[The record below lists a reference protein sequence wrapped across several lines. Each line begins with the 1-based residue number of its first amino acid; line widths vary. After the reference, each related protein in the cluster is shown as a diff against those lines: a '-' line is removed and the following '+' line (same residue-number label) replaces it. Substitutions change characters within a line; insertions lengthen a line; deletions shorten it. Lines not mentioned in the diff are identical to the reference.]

1 MKFKHK
7 VIAHVLIMV
16 VFSMIILT
24 VIVSME
30 VAKVDIWQMV
40 KLSSLVSLA
49 CFLVIIPVTVFFSS
63 ALLKPISRILGG
75 LTETTDHVASAS
87 GQISTSSRRLAE
99 RASEQAAAIEE
110 TSSSLEEISSMI
122 KQNAEH
128 AKQAAQLI
136 ESSTEF
142 MRIAN
147 KSMKELMHSLE
158 NTAAA
163 GDNVSKIIKTIDEIA
178 FQTNLLALNAAVEA
192 ARAGEAGAGFAV
204 VADEVRNLAMRAA
217 EASSSTQELMEDIIK
232 RIKKETGLVAETDD
246 RYREVAVSVQK
257 AAELAKEISVGSE
270 EQSEGIYQINR
281 AVSEMDSVVQE
292 VAANSEESAS
302 VSEEMNAR
310 AGHLAKILGELT
322 DVVGEDAKEHK
333 RAYGSVTVARSAKAS
348 TRSGIPFPVLPK
360 RAERKKV
367 DPTYKAREVKPE
379 QVIPMDDEDFKDF

>member
-7 VIAHVLIMV
+7 VMTHVLIMV
-16 VFSMIILT
+16 VFSMMVST
-24 VIVSME
+24 VIVSMV
-30 VAKVDIWQMV
+30 VAKANPWQMV
-40 KLSSLVSLA
+40 KLMSLVSLA
-49 CFLVIIPVTVFFSS
+49 CILVIIPVTAIFSS
-63 ALLKPISRILGG
+63 SLIKPISRITGG
-75 LTETTDHVASAS
+75 LKEATDHMASAS
-87 GQISTSSRRLAE
+87 GQISASSRMLAE
-99 RASEQAAAIEE
+99 RSSEQAASLEE
-110 TSSSLEEISSMI
+110 TSSSLEEISSMT

-128 AKQAAQLI
+128 AKEAAQLI

-163 GDNVSKIIKTIDEIA
+163 SDNVSKIIKTIDEIA

-192 ARAGEAGAGFAV
+192 ARAGESGAGFAV
-204 VADEVRNLAMRAA
+204 VAGEVRTLALRSA

-257 AAELAKEISVGSE
+257 AAELAKEISVGSD

-281 AVSEMDSVVQE
+281 AVAEMDSVVQE

-302 VSEEMNAR
+302 TSEEMNAQ
-310 AGHLAKILGELT
+310 AGNLVKILGELM
-322 DVVGEDAKEHK
+322 DVVGGIAMKQK
-333 RAYGSVTVARSAKAS
+333 RAYGGVPVARSAKAPM
-348 TRSGIPFPVLPK
+348 RSGIQFPAIPK
-360 RAERKKV
+360 RAERIKE
-367 DPTYKAREVKPE
+367 DPAYKAREVKPE
-379 QVIPMDDEDFKDF
+379 QIIPMDDDFKDF

>member
-7 VIAHVLIMV
+7 VMAHVLIMV
-16 VFSMIILT
+16 VFSMMVST
-24 VIVSME
+24 VIVSM
-30 VAKVDIWQMV
+30 VFAKANTWQMV
-40 KLSSLVSLA
+40 KLLSLVSLG
-49 CFLVIIPVTVFFSS
+49 CILVIIPVTVIFSNS
-63 ALLKPISRILGG
+63 LIKPISRIIGG
-75 LTETTDHVASAS
+75 LSETSDHVASAS
-87 GQISTSSRRLAE
+87 EQISTSSRRLAE
-99 RASEQAAAIEE
+99 RSSEQAASIEE
-110 TSSSLEEISSMI
+110 TSSSLEEISSMT

-163 GDNVSKIIKTIDEIA
+163 SDNVSKIIKTIDEIA

-204 VADEVRNLAMRAA
+204 VAGEVRTLAMRSA
-217 EASSSTQELMEDIIK
+217 EASSSTQDLMEDIIK

-257 AAELAKEISVGSE
+257 AAELAKEISVGSD

-281 AVSEMDSVVQE
+281 AVAEMESVVQE

-302 VSEEMNAR
+302 TSKEMNAQ
-310 AGHLAKILGELT
+310 AGHLAKSLGELI
-322 DVVGEDAKEHK
+322 DVVGGIAKKQK
-333 RAYGSVTVARSAKAS
+333 RAYGGMTVARSAQAPM
-348 TRSGIPFPVLPK
+348 RSGIPFPAIPE
-360 RAERKKV
+360 RAERKKE
-367 DPTYKAREVKPE
+367 DPAYRAREVNPK